1 MQARVKLALVL
12 SSLLLAAC
20 SGSSNAPRA
29 VPAPGATNTDGTP
42 VTAVITARFDPSVS
56 VVPSPINLVLLG
68 TRDLTLNIPVANPN
82 NFADPQVA
90 INALDGFSTTA
101 PATFQLSAQPRTSSL
116 VAGQTIRV
124 FEVTLTGP
132 GGAVTGVVHELASPT
147 EFVVAQTTSDTT
159 GRTVAIVPTKP
170 LKQLTSYMIVVTS
183 GVKDS
188 AGNNATPD
196 TPYFLTQRGAPLCT
210 GGASTDPL
218 IPTASA
224 CALEPLRQL
233 TNAQEAAAAHAGVTR
248 ADIVLSWVYT
258 TQSITPVLTAARTID
273 QAFPATTRLAPT
285 GINLSQLGLGLP
297 NVADVFIGTQDL
309 PYYLDAP
316 SASNPTAVLTTFWQA
331 APGGYVAPF
340 NQLGL
345 DPTSTNLTFANPIPV
360 RKSTQTVPVLLTV
373 PNAGSGKTKPAS
385 GWPIVIFNHGITR
398 NRTDMLAIAAT
409 MAAQGFAVIAIDQ
422 PLHGVGPTS
431 PFYIENTPFGPIA
444 NERTFDLDLS
454 NNSTGA
460 AGPDGVID
468 ASGTYYINLSSL
480 LTSRDNLRQS
490 ESDLFVLTKAI
501 PAMSYDGDATAD
513 FDASRIEF
521 VGQSLGSITG
531 IPFLAL
537 EPNVNVSL
545 TSVPG
550 GQIAYLLNGSPTFGP
565 RIRAG
570 LAAAGV
576 QAGTPQFDQ
585 FLGAAQ
591 TVVDSADPINYTFV
605 TATDKN
611 LSHLIVG
618 DGTAAH
624 PADQVVPPVVAGAPL
639 AGGEPLVRYM
649 GLTAI
654 TATTQSASGIRGV
667 TRFTAGDHGSLL
679 SPASSAAVTQ
689 EMQGEMASMLAS
701 NGNAVV
707 VTNTSVIRTQ

>member
-1 MQARVKLALVL
+1 MQARVNLALVL

-20 SGSSNAPRA
+20 SGSSHSPRA
-29 VPAPGATNTDGTP
+29 VPAPPATNNDGTP
-42 VTAVITARFDPSVS
+42 VTAVITARFDPTAS
-56 VVPSPINLVLLG
+56 VVPSPINLVLRG
-68 TRDLTLNIPVANPN
+68 TTDLTLNIPVANPN
-82 NFADPQVA
+82 NFGDPQVA

-101 PATFQLSAQPRTSSL
+101 PSTFQWSVAPRTTSL
-116 VAGQTIRV
+116 VAGSSIRM

-132 GGAVTGVVHELASPT
+132 GGAVTGVVRELTSPG
-147 EFVVAQTTSDTT
+147 EFVVAPTTSDTT
-159 GRTVAIVPTKP
+159 GRTIAVVPTKP
-170 LKQLTSYMIVVTS
+170 LKQVTSYMIVVTN

-188 AGNNATPD
+188 AGNDATPD
-196 TPYFLTQRGAPLCT
+196 TAYFLSQRTSPLCT
-210 GGASTDPL
+210 NGVSTDPL
-218 IPTASA
+218 IPSANA
-224 CALEPLRQL
+224 CALEPLRGL
-233 TNAQEAAAAHAGVTR
+233 TNAQEAAAAAAGVNR
-248 ADIVLSWVYT
+248 ASIVLSWVYT
-258 TQSITPVLTAARTID
+258 TQSITPVLQAARALD

-297 NVADVFIGTQDL
+297 NVADVYIGTQDL

-316 SASNPTAVLTTFWQA
+316 SATNPTAVLSARWEA
-331 APGGYVAPF
+331 NANGYVAPF

-345 DPTSTNLTFANPIPV
+345 DPTSTNLTFANPVPR
-360 RKSTQTVPVLLTV
+360 RKSTVTVPVLLTV
-373 PNAGSGKTKPAS
+373 PNVGSGRTKPPA

-409 MAAQGFAVIAIDQ
+409 MAGQGFAVIAIDQ
-422 PLHGVGPTS
+422 PLHGVGPTN
-431 PFYIENTPFGPIA
+431 PFYIENTPLGPLA
-444 NERTFDLDLS
+444 GERTFDLDLT
-454 NNSTGA
+454 NNATGA
-460 AGPDGVID
+460 PGPDGTID
-468 ASGTYYINLSSL
+468 ASGTFYINLSSL

-537 EPNVNVSL
+537 EPNVNTSV

-576 QAGTPQFDQ
+576 NAGTVQFDQ

-605 TATDKN
+605 TATDRN
-611 LSHLIVG
+611 LTHLVVG
-618 DGTAAH
+618 GGSNL
-624 PADQVVPPVVAGAPL
+624 PDQVVPITVTGAPL

-649 GLTAI
+649 GLAAI
-654 TATTQSASGIRGV
+654 TASTQSATGIRGV

-679 SPASSAAVTQ
+679 SPASSAAVTV
-689 EMQGEMASMLAS
+689 EMQGEMASMLFS
-701 NGNAVV
+701 NGNAVQV
-707 VTNTSVIRTQ
+707 ANTSVIRTQ

>member
-1 MQARVKLALVL
+1 MQARVKLALAL

-29 VPAPGATNTDGTP
+29 VSAPPATNDDGSV

-68 TRDLTLNIPVANPN
+68 TRDLTINIPVANPN

-101 PATFQLSAQPRTSSL
+101 PVTFQLSTPPRTSSL
-116 VAGQTIRV
+116 NGSIRV

-132 GGAVTGVVHELASPT
+132 GGRVTGVVRELASPG

-170 LKQLTSYMIVVTS
+170 LKQLTSYMIVVTN
-183 GVKDS
+183 GVKDA
-188 AGNNATPD
+188 AGNDATPD
-196 TPYFLTQRGAPLCT
+196 TPYFLTQRTTPLCT
-210 GGASTDPL
+210 NGVSTDPL
-218 IPTASA
+218 LPTSSA
-224 CALEPLRQL
+224 CALEPLRGL
-233 TNAQEAAAAHAGVTR
+233 TNAQEAAAASAGVNR
-248 ADIVLSWVYT
+248 SKIVLSWVYT
-258 TQSITPVLTAARTID
+258 TQSITPVLSAARALA

-285 GINLSQLGLGLP
+285 GINTSQLGLGLP
-297 NVADVFIGTQDL
+297 NVADVYIGTQDL

-316 SASNPTAVLTTFWQA
+316 SAQNPTAVLTTFWQA
-331 APGGYVAPF
+331 APGAYVAPF

-345 DPTSTNLTFANPIPV
+345 DPTSTNLTFANPVPV
-360 RKSTQTVPVLLTV
+360 RKSVQTVPVLLTV
-373 PNAGSGKTKPAS
+373 PNAGSGKTKPAA

-409 MAAQGFAVIAIDQ
+409 MAGQGFAVIAIDQ

-431 PFYIENTPFGPIA
+431 PFYIENTPFGAIA
-444 NERTFDLDLS
+444 GERTFDLDLS
-454 NNSTGA
+454 NNTTGA
-460 AGPDGVID
+460 PGPDGTID

-480 LTSRDNLRQS
+480 LTSRDNLHQS
-490 ESDLFVLTKAI
+490 EADLFTLTKAI
-501 PAMSYDGDATAD
+501 PAMSYDGDATPD

-576 QAGTPQFDQ
+576 TAGTVQFDQ

-611 LSHLIVG
+611 LTHLVVG
-618 DGTAAH
+618 DSTH

-639 AGGEPLVRYM
+639 AGGEPLVKWM
-649 GLTAI
+649 GLAPI
-654 TATTQSASGIRGV
+654 VATTQSATGIRGV
-667 TRFTAGDHGSLL
+667 TRFTQGDHGSLL
-679 SPASSAAVTQ
+679 SPASSAAVTR

-701 NGNAVV
+701 GGNAVLV
-707 VTNTSVIRTQ
+707 QDTSVIRTQ